1 MTNKS
6 IKCPECAT
14 EIEIS
19 TVLSQQ
25 IESDLKISL
34 QQESE
39 KQLLKAVED
48 ARRRF
53 QEDSSVELDDM
64 KAQLK
69 EQHDKLSKARAKE
82 LAIKKQQRDIDEQR
96 KQLDEELEKRLKTQE
111 KLLREKLTQQAK
123 QETAIE
129 INDLQEQLKEK
140 DCLAEQAQKRELE
153 IRKQARQLQEKQK
166 NLDLELQR
174 KLDEGRKEVEEKM
187 SKQFSEE
194 SNLKLKEKQKQID
207 DLRKSLE
214 EAKRKSE
221 QGSMETQGEVLEL
234 DLEQTL
240 HNQFPHDIITPVPKG
255 IKGADVIQE
264 VRDGSLSECGKII
277 WEAKN
282 TKKWSPQWLQKLK
295 DDQREIGANIAL
307 LVSVALPDG
316 IKSFGMID
324 GVWVTD
330 IQSYKPLASAL
341 REQLIQ
347 VSFARN
353 ASQGKSEKMD
363 IMFNY
368 LSGDDFKQRVEAIV
382 DTFSSMHDQL
392 NKEKRA
398 MERIWKEREKQIQR
412 ISTNTIGMYG
422 DVRGIIGSSV
432 QTIPALEL
440 ETSVLDDTIV
450 QINNDSDH

>member
-1 MTNKS
+1 
-6 IKCPECAT
+6 
-14 EIEIS
+14 
-19 TVLSQQ
+19 
-25 IESDLKISL
+25 
-34 QQESE
+34 
-39 KQLLKAVED
+39 
-48 ARRRF
+48 
-53 QEDSSVELDDM
+53 
-64 KAQLK
+64 
-69 EQHDKLSKARAKE
+69 
-82 LAIKKQQRDIDEQR
+82 
-96 KQLDEELEKRLKTQE
+96 
-111 KLLREKLTQQAK
+111 
-123 QETAIE
+123 
-129 INDLQEQLKEK
+129 
-140 DCLAEQAQKRELE
+140 
-153 IRKQARQLQEKQK
+153 
-166 NLDLELQR
+166 
-174 KLDEGRKEVEEKM
+174 
-187 SKQFSEE
+187 
-194 SNLKLKEKQKQID
+194 
-207 DLRKSLE
+207 
-214 EAKRKSE
+214 
-221 QGSMETQGEVLEL
+221 METQGEVLEL

-240 HNQFPHDIITPVPKG
+240 HSQFIHDIIKPVPKG

-264 VRDGSLSECGKII
+264 VRDASLNECGKII

-368 LSGDDFKQRVEAIV
+368 LSGDEFRQRVEAIV
-382 DTFSSMHDQL
+382 DTFSNMQVQL

-440 ETSVLDDTIV
+440 EASVLDDAIV
-450 QINNDSDH
+450 QISNDSD